1 MTDQE
6 QCAHNMARLLWQ
18 LLRDGLIFGG
28 YEDDEEAKAEHY
40 RDMAHH
46 LVKQWQKLNQPKGAL

>member
-1 MTDQE
+1 MMRKQKQNTT
-6 QCAHNMARLLWQ
+6 
-18 LLRDGLIFGG
+18 
-28 YEDDEEAKAEHY
+28 EHY